1 MMYLKPT
8 IEKTVV
14 SFSIILHTALQ
25 KG

>member
-1 MMYLKPT
+1 MYLKPT